1 LSRIKKTIKLSL
13 CFALILGFVFNLHGQ
28 TEIKT
33 NKKNINTAWSLKLNT
48 VWSDNVFKLS
58 EKQMDRFNLNNPG
71 DEISGRYNDMESIND
86 LIFSIEP
93 KFKMET
99 KNGLFNR
106 MFSLTGKLN
115 YQHYSRNTKKSFFK
129 LSLSGQQKVSKN
141 GTIIIEA
148 KYIPSRFNK
157 NYLLDAT
164 DSTGS
169 VSSSERIY
177 HEAVYG
183 KIDLSG
189 AYRHRFYVGSLKINS
204 DFFMGYGNKSYND
217 EFPGRNQDAFY
228 TGLALTLKPGKSWDL
243 YLEYTYES
251 VKSPITK
258 EVMILDE
265 PDYQIDFNNDGDF
278 ADNNRRTGQTVNR
291 SHSANN
297 LEFVFSVMPV
307 KRFAVYAGAELTFK
321 DYLSSEPIDPNYK
334 DRNDRRT
341 EFMLGFE
348 YQILKKL
355 FLMVEYKNINQ
366 QTDRPEDPG
375 SVGEETDYITNIVKA
390 GIQWRF

>member
-1 LSRIKKTIKLSL
+1 LSRIKKTIKLSFW
-13 CFALILGFVFNLHGQ
+13 FALSLGFFFNLPGQ
-28 TEIKT
+28 TETKSD
-33 NKKNINTAWSLKLNT
+33 KKNLSTAWSLKLNT
-48 VWSDNVFKLS
+48 EWSDNVFKLS

-99 KNGLFNR
+99 KNGLFKR

-115 YQHYSRNTKKSFFK
+115 YQFYSRNTKKSFFK
-129 LSLSGQQKVSKN
+129 LSLSAKQKVSKN
-141 GTIIIEA
+141 GTIIIKA
-148 KYIPSRFNK
+148 KYIPSSFKK

-164 DSTGS
+164 DTTGS

-177 HEAVYG
+177 HEAVYS
-183 KIDLSG
+183 KTDLSG
-189 AYRHRFYVGSLKINS
+189 AYRHRFNMGSLKINS

-228 TGLALTLKPGKSWDL
+228 AGVALKLKPSKLWDL

-278 ADNNRRTGQTVNR
+278 ADNNRRTEQTVNR
-291 SHSANN
+291 SHYSNN

-307 KRFAVYAGAELTFK
+307 KRLAIYAGAELTFK

-334 DRNDRRT
+334 DRNDSRT

-355 FLMVEYKNINQ
+355 SLMVEYKNINL

-390 GIQWRF
+390 GIQWKF